1 MISQLNWELPLPSH
15 QKYWKQEYVSNL
27 FFFWGWG
34 GSLKCLTQI
43 SAQMLSTF
51 GNPQFLT
58 FFGRCIC
65 LSSFVIQQEL
75 AWRKWGWGGEG
86 ESALCCLPYRLPWE
100 HIPPFL
106 LKLCQDAYRQDD
118 VQTLFSTGREEYLKI
133 MPLILNK
140 LYVFLSL
147 TGVLFALWVLF
158 GRDVLKLLGW
168 RMKWN
173 CWGKGVLFCVSLL
186 KAQCY
191 CSHQRCAVKF
201 RWVPLKRKVKA
212 VSLLCIDKL

>member
-1 MISQLNWELPLPSH
+1 MSQIR
-15 QKYWKQEYVSNL
+15 
-27 FFFWGWG
+27 FFLGGG

-65 LSSFVIQQEL
+65 LSSFVIQQ
-75 AWRKWGWGGEG
+75 RKWGWGAEG

-118 VQTLFSTGREEYLKI
+118 VQTLFSTGREECLEI
-133 MPLILNK
+133 MLLILNK

-158 GRDVLKLLGW
+158 GWDVLKLLGW

-173 CWGKGVLFCVSLL
+173 CWGEGGAILCVFIESPVLLFTPEVCCQIQVSTSEE
-186 KAQCY
+186 K
-191 CSHQRCAVKF
+191 S
-201 RWVPLKRKVKA
+201 
-212 VSLLCIDKL
+212 